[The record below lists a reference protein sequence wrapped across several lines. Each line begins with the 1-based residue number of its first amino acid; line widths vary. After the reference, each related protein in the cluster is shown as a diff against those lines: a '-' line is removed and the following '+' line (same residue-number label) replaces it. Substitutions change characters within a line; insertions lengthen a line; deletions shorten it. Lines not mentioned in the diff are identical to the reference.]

1 MRISAPQDSSL
12 HKGDDAMTE
21 VVTPSKTITKGQAGK
36 FVDVF
41 IDALVKSWLP
51 SEPTQQVLEEQGAAL
66 AAELVA
72 VVRKYVEIVN
82 SIIVRRVPVNILRT
96 AEQALDA
103 TGRKQYTDSDVVA
116 AMPKGAGGEV
126 EVHFFKL
133 DRYISDNDLE
143 DEYASR
149 GLKPADPCSLAAV
162 NEANPAFADEH
173 PNGTHWKD
181 AKGKWCFA
189 SFNRWDDER
198 ELCVDRNDGGWFDSW
213 WFAGVRK

>member
-1 MRISAPQDSSL
+1 MTDVMIPSDETISA
-12 HKGDDAMTE
+12 
-21 VVTPSKTITKGQAGK
+21 GQVGK
-36 FVDVF
+36 IQED
-41 IDALVKSWLP
+41 L
-51 SEPTQQVLEEQGAAL
+51 GAAL
-66 AAELVA
+66 RKSGLPREPVQQVIENQSAALNAELVA
-72 VVRKYVEIVN
+72 VVRKYVEMVSN
-82 SIIVRRVPVNILRT
+82 IIVRRVPVNILRT
-96 AEQALDA
+96 PQQALDA
-103 TGRKQYTDSDVVA
+103 TGHKQYTNNDVVA

-143 DEYASR
+143 GEYASR

-162 NEANPAFADEH
+162 NEADPAFADEH

-189 SFNRWDDER
+189 AFGRWGGER
-198 ELCVDRNDGGWFDSW
+198 ELSVDRYDNDWLDYW

>member
-1 MRISAPQDSSL
+1 
-12 HKGDDAMTE
+12 MTE
-21 VVTPSKTITKGQAGK
+21 VMTPSTKPITKGQAGK
-36 FVDVF
+36 FIDVF
-41 IDALVKSWLP
+41 IDALVKSGLP
-51 SEPTQQVLEEQGAAL
+51 SEPTQQVLEEQGAAV
-66 AAELVA
+66 AAECVSI
-72 VVRKYVEIVN
+72 VRKRVDAMS
-82 SIIVRRVPVNILRT
+82 SIIVRRVQVDISRT
-96 AEQALDA
+96 PQQALDA
-103 TGRKQYTDSDVVA
+103 TGRKQYTDSGVVA

-143 DEYASR
+143 GEYASR

-162 NEANPAFADEH
+162 NEADPAFADEH

-189 SFNRWDDER
+189 AFDRWDDGR
-198 ELCVDRNDGGWFDSW
+198 ELSVDRYDNDWLDYW

>member
-1 MRISAPQDSSL
+1 MTDVMIPSDETISA
-12 HKGDDAMTE
+12 
-21 VVTPSKTITKGQAGK
+21 GQVGK
-36 FVDVF
+36 IQED
-41 IDALVKSWLP
+41 L
-51 SEPTQQVLEEQGAAL
+51 GAAL
-66 AAELVA
+66 RKSGLPREPVQQVIENQSAALNAELVA
-72 VVRKYVEIVN
+72 VVRKYVEMVSN
-82 SIIVRRVPVNILRT
+82 IIVRRVPVNILRT
-96 AEQALDA
+96 AQQALDA

-116 AMPKGAGGEV
+116 AMPKGAGGEA

-162 NEANPAFADEH
+162 NEADPAFADEH

-189 SFNRWDDER
+189 AFDRWDDGR
-198 ELCVDRNDGGWFDSW
+198 ELSVDRYDNDWLDYW

>member
-1 MRISAPQDSSL
+1 
-12 HKGDDAMTE
+12 MTE
-21 VVTPSKTITKGQAGK
+21 VMTPSTKPITKGQAGK
-36 FVDVF
+36 FIDVF
-41 IDALVKSWLP
+41 IDALVKSGLP
-51 SEPTQQVLEEQGAAL
+51 SEPTQQVLEEQGAAV
-66 AAELVA
+66 AAECVSI
-72 VVRKYVEIVN
+72 VRKRVDAMS
-82 SIIVRRVPVNILRT
+82 SIIVRRVQVDISRT
-96 AEQALDA
+96 PQQVLDA
-103 TGRKQYTDSDVVA
+103 TGRKQYTDSGVVA

-143 DEYASR
+143 GEYASR

-162 NEANPAFADEH
+162 NEADPAFADEH

-189 SFNRWDDER
+189 TFLRWHGER
-198 ELCVDRNDGGWFDSW
+198 GLGVDRHDRGWDGSW

>member
-1 MRISAPQDSSL
+1 
-12 HKGDDAMTE
+12 MTK
-21 VVTPSKTITKGQAGK
+21 VVTPSKTITKGQASK

-41 IDALVKSWLP
+41 IDTLVKSRLP
-51 SEPTQQVLEEQGAAL
+51 SEPTQQVLEEQGTAV
-66 AAELVA
+66 AAECVA
-72 VVRKYVEIVN
+72 IVRKRADAISSV
-82 SIIVRRVPVNILRT
+82 IVRRVPVNILRT
-96 AEQALDA
+96 AQQALDA
-103 TGRKQYTDSDVVA
+103 TGRKQYTDSGVVA

-143 DEYASR
+143 GEYASR

-162 NEANPAFADEH
+162 NEADPAFADEH

-189 SFNRWDDER
+189 AFDRWDDGR
-198 ELCVDRNDGGWFDSW
+198 ELSVDRYDNDWLDYW

>member
-1 MRISAPQDSSL
+1 
-12 HKGDDAMTE
+12 MTK
-21 VVTPSKTITKGQAGK
+21 VVTPSKTITKGQASK

-41 IDALVKSWLP
+41 IDTLVKSRLP
-51 SEPTQQVLEEQGAAL
+51 SEPTQQVLEEQGTAV
-66 AAELVA
+66 AAECVA
-72 VVRKYVEIVN
+72 IVRKRVDAISSV
-82 SIIVRRVPVNILRT
+82 IVRRVPVNILR
-96 AEQALDA
+96 AAQQALDA

-143 DEYASR
+143 AEYASR
-149 GLKPADPCSLAAV
+149 GLKPADPYSLAAV
-162 NEANPAFADEH
+162 NEADPAFADEH

-181 AKGKWCFA
+181 AAGRWCFA
-189 SFNRWDDER
+189 TFYRWRDER
-198 ELCVDRNDGGWFDSW
+198 ELGVDRNDSDWSDRW